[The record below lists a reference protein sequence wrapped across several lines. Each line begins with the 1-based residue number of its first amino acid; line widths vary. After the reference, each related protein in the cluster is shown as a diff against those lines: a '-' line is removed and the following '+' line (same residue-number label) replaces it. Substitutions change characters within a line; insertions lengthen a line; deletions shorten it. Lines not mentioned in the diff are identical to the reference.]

1 MIKYKVKDAAADLGV
16 SNKEIIE
23 ILEKH
28 CGVTKKTMTTL
39 EESELDVIFDVIT
52 KKNKVENFDEYFAA
66 RNNKL
71 DNESK
76 PQQEDKP
83 AKQNAKADNQK
94 KKTDKNDKKPNNK
107 DAKPASKQEKVE
119 IAQEKSVE
127 ESAPRKRRVIDTRAT
142 NVDVER
148 YNQKYDDLASDS
160 SKGRSTDNIVKKQK
174 FTNRTQRQKGR
185 RQKRETEQE
194 RLNRIALERKQKP
207 ITVQIPDEIVVSE
220 LALRLKATVAE
231 VVKKAFLMGTMVTA
245 TDTIDFDT
253 ASLIAMEFHAKV
265 EKEVVVTI
273 EEQIIDD
280 SEDDEANLVE
290 RAPVVV
296 VMGHVDHGKTT
307 LLDTI
312 RKTNVASGE
321 AGGITQAIGAY
332 QIEYNGKKITFI
344 DTPGHAAFTEMRAR
358 GASIT
363 DIVIIIV
370 AADDG
375 VMPQTK
381 EAIDHA
387 KAAGVPII
395 VAVNKIDKPTANVER
410 VLTEM
415 SANGIQPEAWGGDTM
430 FVNISAVTGEGIDDL
445 LDRILLLSEMAELKA
460 NPNRYAIG
468 TVIESKIDK
477 NSGVITNILIQNGT
491 LRLGDPIVI
500 GTSAGKVRTLTNDRG
515 ESLVEALPSMPV
527 SITGLSE
534 SPSAGDKFMAFESEK
549 KAKKV
554 AEQRKEI
561 EKEKRN
567 KPKGAISLNDLFS
580 RKEAGEKEINIILK
594 ADVKGSEEAVKNSLL
609 KLDVEGM
616 KINVIR
622 SGIGAISESDVVLAE
637 ASNAIIIGFNIRPDH
652 KITEI
657 AKDKGIDIRLYDII
671 YKVVEEMEA
680 ALKGK
685 LEPEYEEKVLGEA
698 EVRKLFKFS
707 KVGTIAGSYVTS
719 GVIKRA
725 KARVIRDGVVVID
738 STIGSLAREKD
749 QAKEVKQGLE
759 CGITIENFNDIKEKD
774 IIEAYELVEI
784 KR

>member
-1 MIKYKVKDAAADLGV
+1 MMNVSEYASDVGKTVSEILKLCQKLNIEV
-16 SNKEIIE
+16 SNDEDMLSDDDII
-23 ILEKH
+23 
-28 CGVTKKTMTTL
+28 M
-39 EESELDVIFDVIT
+39 
-52 KKNKVENFDEYFAA
+52 
-66 RNNKL
+66 L
-71 DNESK
+71 DNEIANSN
-76 PQQEDKP
+76 EELEEAEEIEEIIDDF
-83 AKQNAKADNQK
+83 ADSHEEELEEITSPVHTQRKEK
-94 KKTDKNDKKPNNK
+94 KVPNKKENNKNDFKEKRKEMYKHKEKLQENTASNDEDIIAYK
-107 DAKPASKQEKVE
+107 D
-119 IAQEKSVE
+119 
-127 ESAPRKRRVIDTRAT
+127 
-142 NVDVER
+142 NM
-148 YNQKYDDLASDS
+148 
-160 SKGRSTDNIVKKQK
+160 
-174 FTNRTQRQKGR
+174 
-185 RQKRETEQE
+185 
-194 RLNRIALERKQKP
+194 
-207 ITVQIPDEIVVSE
+207 
-220 LALRLKATVAE
+220 TVAE
-231 VVKKAFLMGTMVTA
+231 LASNLNVPAASLIKKLMGLGMMININA
-245 TDTIDFDT
+245 SLDFDT
-253 ASLIAMEFHAKV
+253 AEILVADYNKTLK
-265 EKEVVVTI
+265 KESTLDETNFEELEIVDREEDLQERPPVVTI
-273 EEQIIDD
+273 
-280 SEDDEANLVE
+280 
-290 RAPVVV
+290 
-296 VMGHVDHGKTT
+296 MGHVDHGKTT

-415 SANGIQPEAWGGDTM
+415 SANGLQPEAWGGDIM
-430 FVNISAVTGEGIDDL
+430 FVNLSAVTGEGIDDL
-445 LDRILLLSEMAELKA
+445 LERILLLSEVSELKA
-460 NPNRYAIG
+460 NPNRYAMG
-468 TVIESKIDK
+468 TVIESKLDK
-477 NSGVITNILIQNGT
+477 SSGVVTNLLIQNGT
-491 LRLGDPIVI
+491 LRLGDPIVV
-500 GTSAGKVRTLTNDRG
+500 GTISGRVRTLKNDKG
-515 ESLVEALPSMPV
+515 ENLVEALPSMPV
-527 SITGLSE
+527 SITGLPE
-534 SPSAGDKFMAFESEK
+534 SPAAGDKFMAFESEK

-554 AEQRKEI
+554 AEQRQEI

-567 KPKGAISLNDLFS
+567 KPKTAISLTDLFN
-580 RKEAGEKEINIILK
+580 RAEQGEKEINIILK

-609 KLDVEGM
+609 KLDVEGI

-622 SGIGAISESDVVLAE
+622 SGIGAISESDISLAA

-652 KITEI
+652 KITEV

-680 ALKGK
+680 ALRGK
-685 LEPEYEEKVLGEA
+685 LEPEYEEIVLGEA
-698 EVRKLFKFS
+698 EVRKIFKFS

-719 GVIKRA
+719 GVIKRNS

-738 STIGSLAREKD
+738 STIASLAREKD

-774 IIEAYELVEI
+774 IIEAYELKEI
-784 KR
+784 VR

>member
-1 MIKYKVKDAAADLGV
+1 MMNVSEYANDVGKKVSEILKLCQTLDIKV
-16 SNKEIIE
+16 SNEEDMLSDDDII
-23 ILEKH
+23 
-28 CGVTKKTMTTL
+28 M
-39 EESELDVIFDVIT
+39 
-52 KKNKVENFDEYFAA
+52 
-66 RNNKL
+66 L
-71 DNESK
+71 DNEIANMDEEEEVEELEEEI
-76 PQQEDKP
+76 EDF
-83 AKQNAKADNQK
+83 ADSYEEELEEITSNDKEEVHK
-94 KKTDKNDKKPNNK
+94 KKNSIKKDIKKNDFR
-107 DAKPASKQEKVE
+107 AKRKEMYKHKEKL
-119 IAQEKSVE
+119 QSN
-127 ESAPRKRRVIDTRAT
+127 T
-142 NVDVER
+142 NTNSDDVVAYKE
-148 YNQKYDDLASDS
+148 NM
-160 SKGRSTDNIVKKQK
+160 
-174 FTNRTQRQKGR
+174 
-185 RQKRETEQE
+185 
-194 RLNRIALERKQKP
+194 
-207 ITVQIPDEIVVSE
+207 
-220 LALRLKATVAE
+220 TVAE
-231 VVKKAFLMGTMVTA
+231 LAGALNVPAATLIKKLMALGMLVNINA
-245 TDTIDFDT
+245 SLDFDT
-253 ASLIAMEFHAKV
+253 AEILVADFNKTLKKESTMDETNFEELEIVDREEDLIERPP
-265 EKEVVVTI
+265 VVTI
-273 EEQIIDD
+273 
-280 SEDDEANLVE
+280 
-290 RAPVVV
+290 
-296 VMGHVDHGKTT
+296 MGHVDHGKTT

-312 RKTNVASGE
+312 RKTNVAGGE

-332 QIEYNGKKITFI
+332 QIDYNGKKITFI

-415 SANGIQPEAWGGDTM
+415 SANGLQPEAWGGDTM
-430 FVNISAVTGEGIDDL
+430 FVNISAVTGEGIEDL
-445 LDRILLLSEMAELKA
+445 LERILLLSEMGELKA

-468 TVIESKIDK
+468 TVIESKLDK
-477 NSGVITNILIQNGT
+477 ASGVVTNLLIQNGT
-491 LRLGDPIVI
+491 LRLGDPIVV
-500 GTSAGKVRTLTNDRG
+500 GTISGRVRTLKNDKG
-515 ESLVEALPSMPV
+515 ENLVEALPSMPV
-527 SITGLSE
+527 SITGLPE

-554 AEQRKEI
+554 AEQRQEI
-561 EKEKRN
+561 EKEKKN
-567 KPKGAISLNDLFS
+567 KPKTQASLADLFN

-609 KLDVEGM
+609 KLDIEGM

-652 KITEI
+652 KISET
-657 AKDKGIDIRLYDII
+657 AKDKGVDIRLYDII

-685 LEPEYEEKVLGEA
+685 LEPEYEEVVLGEA

-719 GVIKRA
+719 GVIKRWA
-725 KARVIRDGVVVID
+725 KARVIRDGVVVND
-738 STIGSLAREKD
+738 SIIATLAREKD

-774 IIEAYELVEI
+774 IIEAYELKEVR
-784 KR
+784 K

>member
-1 MIKYKVKDAAADLGV
+1 MMSV
-16 SNKEIIE
+16 SEYALDVDKSVNEILNLCKKLEISVSSKEDMLSDDDIIMLDNEIANNTEESEELPEDEELEEEYEETYEEELDEIIE
-23 ILEKH
+23 EK
-28 CGVTKKTMTTL
+28 
-39 EESELDVIFDVIT
+39 
-52 KKNKVENFDEYFAA
+52 
-66 RNNKL
+66 
-71 DNESK
+71 
-76 PQQEDKP
+76 
-83 AKQNAKADNQK
+83 NAKK
-94 KKTDKNDKKPNNK
+94 KKQSRIDSPSKNDYRVKRKEMYK
-107 DAKPASKQEKVE
+107 HKEKLQSNITE
-119 IAQEKSVE
+119 DDE
-127 ESAPRKRRVIDTRAT
+127 
-142 NVDVER
+142 NVVLYKE
-148 YNQKYDDLASDS
+148 NM
-160 SKGRSTDNIVKKQK
+160 T
-174 FTNRTQRQKGR
+174 
-185 RQKRETEQE
+185 
-194 RLNRIALERKQKP
+194 
-207 ITVQIPDEIVVSE
+207 VSE
-220 LALRLKATVAE
+220 LATSLGVSPTE
-231 VVKKAFLMGTMVTA
+231 IIKKLMSLGMMMNINA
-245 TDTIDFDT
+245 SLDFDT
-253 ASLIAMEFHAKV
+253 AEIIVGDYNKV
-265 EKEVVVTI
+265 LKKESTRDEINFEELEIVDREEDLKERPPVVTI
-273 EEQIIDD
+273 
-280 SEDDEANLVE
+280 
-290 RAPVVV
+290 
-296 VMGHVDHGKTT
+296 MGHVDHGKTT

-312 RKTNVASGE
+312 RKTNVAGGE

-415 SANGIQPEAWGGDTM
+415 SANGIQPEQWGGDTM

-445 LDRILLLSEMAELKA
+445 LDRILLLSEMSELKA

-468 TVIESKIDK
+468 TVIESRIDK
-477 NSGVITNILIQNGT
+477 NSGVVTNILIQNGT

-500 GTSAGKVRTLTNDRG
+500 GSSAGKVRTLTNDKG

-534 SPSAGDKFMAFESEK
+534 SPSAGDKFMAFENEK

-554 AEQRKEI
+554 AEQRKEL
-561 EKEKRN
+561 EKERRN
-567 KPKGAISLNDLFS
+567 KPKTIVSLNDLFS

-616 KINVIR
+616 KVNVIR

-652 KITEI
+652 KIAEI

-671 YKVVEEMEA
+671 YKVVEEMES

-685 LEPEYEEKVLGEA
+685 LAPEYEEKVLGEA
-698 EVRKLFKFS
+698 EVRKIFKFS

-719 GVIKRA
+719 GVIRRDS
-725 KARVIRDGVVVID
+725 KARVIRDGVVIND
-738 STIGSLAREKD
+738 STIASLAREKD

>member
-1 MIKYKVKDAAADLGV
+1 MMSV
-16 SNKEIIE
+16 SEYALDVDKSVNEILNLCKKLEISVSSKEDMLSDDDIIMLDNEIANNTEESEELPEDEELEEEYEETYEEELDEIIE
-23 ILEKH
+23 EK
-28 CGVTKKTMTTL
+28 
-39 EESELDVIFDVIT
+39 
-52 KKNKVENFDEYFAA
+52 
-66 RNNKL
+66 
-71 DNESK
+71 
-76 PQQEDKP
+76 
-83 AKQNAKADNQK
+83 NAKK
-94 KKTDKNDKKPNNK
+94 KKQSRIDSPSKNDYRVKRKEMYK
-107 DAKPASKQEKVE
+107 HKEKLQSNITE
-119 IAQEKSVE
+119 DDE
-127 ESAPRKRRVIDTRAT
+127 
-142 NVDVER
+142 NVVLYKE
-148 YNQKYDDLASDS
+148 NM
-160 SKGRSTDNIVKKQK
+160 T
-174 FTNRTQRQKGR
+174 
-185 RQKRETEQE
+185 
-194 RLNRIALERKQKP
+194 
-207 ITVQIPDEIVVSE
+207 VSE
-220 LALRLKATVAE
+220 LATSLGVSPTE
-231 VVKKAFLMGTMVTA
+231 IIKKLMSLGMMMNINA
-245 TDTIDFDT
+245 SLDFDT
-253 ASLIAMEFHAKV
+253 AEIIVGDYNKV
-265 EKEVVVTI
+265 LKKESTRDEINFEELEIVDREEDLKERPPVVTI
-273 EEQIIDD
+273 
-280 SEDDEANLVE
+280 
-290 RAPVVV
+290 
-296 VMGHVDHGKTT
+296 MGHVDHGKTT

-312 RKTNVASGE
+312 RKTNVAGGE

-415 SANGIQPEAWGGDTM
+415 SANGIQPEQWGGDTM

-445 LDRILLLSEMAELKA
+445 LDRILLLSEMSELKA

-468 TVIESKIDK
+468 TVIESRIDK
-477 NSGVITNILIQNGT
+477 NSGVVTNILIQNGT

-500 GTSAGKVRTLTNDRG
+500 GSSAGKVRTLTNDRG

-534 SPSAGDKFMAFESEK
+534 SPSAGDKFMAFENEK

-554 AEQRKEI
+554 AEQRKEL
-561 EKEKRN
+561 EKERRN
-567 KPKGAISLNDLFS
+567 KPKTIVSLNDLFS

-616 KINVIR
+616 KVNVIR

-652 KITEI
+652 KMAEI

-671 YKVVEEMEA
+671 YKVVEEMES

-685 LEPEYEEKVLGEA
+685 LAPEYEEKVLGEA
-698 EVRKLFKFS
+698 EVRKIFKFS

-719 GVIKRA
+719 GVIRRGS
-725 KARVIRDGVVVID
+725 KARVIRDGVVIND
-738 STIGSLAREKD
+738 STIASLAREKD

>member
-1 MIKYKVKDAAADLGV
+1 MMSVSEYAKDV
-16 SNKEIIE
+16 
-23 ILEKH
+23 
-28 CGVTKKTMTTL
+28 
-39 EESELDVIFDVIT
+39 
-52 KKNKVENFDEYFAA
+52 
-66 RNNKL
+66 
-71 DNESK
+71 
-76 PQQEDKP
+76 
-83 AKQNAKADNQK
+83 
-94 KKTDKNDKKPNNK
+94 
-107 DAKPASKQEKVE
+107 
-119 IAQEKSVE
+119 EKSVE
-127 ESAPRKRRVIDTRAT
+127 EILNLCKKLELSVTSSEDMLS
-142 NVDVER
+142 
-148 YNQKYDDLASDS
+148 DDDIIMLDNEIAN
-160 SKGRSTDNIVKKQK
+160 SKEEDEEITTIEEDDEYEETYEEELEEIIEEKNAKKKKQPK
-174 FTNRTQRQKGR
+174 IDMPAKSDY
-185 RQKRETEQE
+185 RQKRKEMYKHKEKLKSNITED
-194 RLNRIALERKQKP
+194 
-207 ITVQIPDEIVVSE
+207 DENTILYKE
-220 LALRLKATVAE
+220 NMTVAE
-231 VVKKAFLMGTMVTA
+231 LSTALGISSSEIIKKLMSLGMLMNINA
-245 TDTIDFDT
+245 SLDFDT
-253 ASLIAMEFHAKV
+253 AEIIVLDYNKTLK
-265 EKEVVVTI
+265 KESTRDEI
-273 EEQIIDD
+273 NFEELEIIDKE
-280 SEDDEANLVE
+280 EDLQE
-290 RAPVVV
+290 RPPVITI
-296 VMGHVDHGKTT
+296 MGHVDHGKTT

-312 RKTNVASGE
+312 RKTNVAGGE

-332 QIEYNGKKITFI
+332 QIEYNGKKLTFI

-358 GASIT
+358 GASVT

-375 VMPQTK
+375 VMPQTR

-415 SANGIQPEAWGGDTM
+415 SSAGIQPEEWGGDTM
-430 FVNISAVTGEGIDDL
+430 FVKISAATGEGIDDL
-445 LDRILLLSEMAELKA
+445 LERILLLSEMAELKA

-468 TVIESKIDK
+468 TVIESKLDK
-477 NSGVITNILIQNGT
+477 NSGVITNLLIQNGT

-500 GTSAGKVRTLTNDRG
+500 GSSAGKVRTLTSDKG
-515 ESLVEALPSMPV
+515 DSLVEALPSTPV

-534 SPSAGDKFMAFESEK
+534 SPSAGDKFMAFENEK

-554 AEQRKEI
+554 AEQRKEL
-561 EKEKRN
+561 EKERN
-567 KPKGAISLNDLFS
+567 SKPKTNISLNDLFS

-652 KITEI
+652 KITET

-685 LEPEYEEKVLGEA
+685 LEPEFEEKVLGEA

-719 GVIKRA
+719 GIIKRNA

-738 STIGSLAREKD
+738 STIASLAREKD